1 MSKLGTLNEMDHLKR
16 SGFGGYYPRHG
27 LKLLYWFAKDFITF
41 DRSNN
46 ITSTYHP
53 ERGDFGFCYF
63 QNRLD
68 QNVKLL
74 PDVVHKYYEVGNLS
88 SSGRHDFPD
97 YVTEDYTGDEDD
109 SNMDRIIISITNV
122 KWFEMVYVT
131 EHIDLKN
138 FNRKATYRISKGLLK
153 HIRNLQKLL
162 LCNGREEHLIQTGLH
177 TLTFFSHALS
187 LSLSYSLSRSSSCCC
202 LVVSSERAGLPAF
215 SSHLLLQALLSLS
228 IYPK

>member
-63 QNRLD
+63 HNRLD

-74 PDVVHKYYEVGNLS
+74 PDVVHKYYEVGNLNS
-88 SSGRHDFPD
+88 PGRHDFPD
-97 YVTEDYTGDEDD
+97 YVTEDYTGRQDD

-122 KWFEMVYVT
+122 KWFERVYVT

-153 HIRNLQKLL
+153 NIRNLRLEVCMKTVIKNQ
-162 LCNGREEHLIQTGLH
+162 G
-177 TLTFFSHALS
+177 
-187 LSLSYSLSRSSSCCC
+187 YSTK
-202 LVVSSERAGLPAF
+202 
-215 SSHLLLQALLSLS
+215 
-228 IYPK
+228 Y